1 MAVLCA
7 CGGIGRH
14 ARLRIWCREACKF
27 ESYQAYSFLPLVQGE
42 NILRLINTER
52 KVKEKKG
59 KGLSMGR
66 RLLVALGILIT
77 VTLVGCHEDIDMSAR
92 YVFTERTVASYLED
106 HAQFSEYVRLLK
118 EQKVSDVTE
127 TSVFQLMTAYGY
139 YTVFAPTNEAIQL
152 YLDSLVIKGII
163 PVASWDAFPNQQTL
177 DSIRSVLVLNS
188 ILDGTSQRKTY
199 VSSEFPKTNEEF
211 DISTMADRKISVT
224 YYKNDLDSCSI
235 DGICP
240 VSKRNR
246 DIEAINGYVH
256 QIGYVINPSNE
267 TLGSTL
273 HKYAFDYESNFSV
286 MAGLVEACGMVDT
299 LSVVKDERYEMLYR
313 TGAFPK
319 FHWNLLNVDVEAPE
333 HRKYGFTLFA
343 ETDEF
348 WEKELNKNRKDI
360 TKEDIIAWVDSKGY
374 YPDAVNDNN
383 YRDENNLLNRFV
395 TYHLLPER
403 IPVDKLALH
412 YNEKGYNFK
421 IKNMAPTIPVWA
433 HYVTMG
439 KRRLLRI
446 WESAESGGPYLN
458 RFPKLNN
465 GRREDYHEKECTE
478 ENQGIKIR
486 TDENSGIIK
495 LINAIIYPIDEPLAY
510 TEHVRNELA
519 KVRLRYDAW
528 ELQPEAMNNDMR
540 IMSYFKRFFF
550 SSDPDKQYFDN
561 LTVNSKETNFMLLNG
576 YNQGWPN
583 YQADE
588 VLAEGLYDITIT
600 LPPVPKYG
608 IYEIRMGVSTYSG
621 TRGICQVYWGSKKD
635 QLVAQGIPVNMQLGG
650 NSENNILGWEK
661 DTDDD
666 DYNAEVDK
674 KMRNNGFMK
683 GPEYIVANAGGRE
696 TNRLNAGSTRRI
708 VVREAMSPDVVYYM
722 RFKTVQDYREKQLF
736 VDYLEWCPKE
746 IYDNPERPEDIW

>member
-1 MAVLCA
+1 MKKLLFCCLLMAA
-7 CGGIGRH
+7 
-14 ARLRIWCREACKF
+14 F
-27 ESYQAYSFLPLVQGE
+27 
-42 NILRLINTER
+42 
-52 KVKEKKG
+52 
-59 KGLSMGR
+59 
-66 RLLVALGILIT
+66 
-77 VTLVGCHEDIDMSAR
+77 VGCTETIDTSAR
-92 YVFTERTVASYLED
+92 YVFRERTIASYLAD
-106 HAQFSEYVRLLK
+106 HPQFSEYVKLLK
-118 EQKVSDVTE
+118 EQRVSEVSE
-127 TSVFQLMTAYGY
+127 TSVYQLMTAYGY
-139 YTVFAPTNEAIQL
+139 YTCFAPTNEAIQL
-152 YLDSLVIKGII
+152 YLDSLVIKEII
-163 PVASWDAFPNQQTL
+163 PTASWDAFPNERTK
-177 DSIRSVLVLNS
+177 DSIRSVIVLNS
-188 ILDGTSQRKTY
+188 ILDGTKQEMKFITA
-199 VSSEFPKTNEEF
+199 EFPKTNEEF
-211 DISTMADRKISVT
+211 SISTMADRKISVT
-224 YYKNDLDSCSI
+224 YDRKDLDSCLI

-246 DIEAINGYVH
+246 DIEAINGYIH
-256 QIGYVINPSNE
+256 QVGYVINPSNE

-273 HKYAFDYESNFSV
+273 HKFAYDYNSNLSV
-286 MAGLVEACGMVDT
+286 MARLVEVCGLTDT
-299 LSVVKDERYEMLYR
+299 LSQVKDERYESLYR
-313 TGAFPK
+313 NNAFPK

-348 WEKELNKNRKDI
+348 WERELHKDRKDI
-360 TKEDIIAWVDSKGY
+360 TIQDVVDWVDAQGF
-374 YPDAVNDNN
+374 YPEAVKNDK
-383 YRDENNLLNRFV
+383 YKEVDNLLNQFV

-412 YNEKGYNFK
+412 YNEKGYNYK
-421 IKNMAPTIPVWA
+421 VKNTPPTIPVWT

-446 WESAESGGPYLN
+446 WESLESGGPYLN

-465 GRREDYHEKECTE
+465 GRREDYHERECSE
-478 ENQGIKIR
+478 ENTGIR
-486 TDENSGIIK
+486 LNTDEGSGVIK
-495 LINAIIYPIDEPLAY
+495 LINSMIYPIDKPLAY

-540 IMSYFKRFFF
+540 IMSYFMRYYF

-576 YNQGWPN
+576 RDQNWPN

-608 IYEIRMGVSTYSG
+608 IYEIRMGVSTFSG
-621 TRGICQVYWGSKKD
+621 TRGICQVYWGPRKD

-650 NSENNILGWEK
+650 QDKMLGWER

-683 GPEYIVANAGGRE
+683 GPEYIVASAGGRE
-696 TNRLNAGSTRRI
+696 TNRLSATSTRRI
-708 VVREAMSPDVVYYM
+708 IVREPMSPDVTYYL
-722 RFKTVQDYREKQLF
+722 RFKTVQDYLEKQLF

-746 IYDNPERPEDIW
+746 IYDNPETPEDIW

>member
-1 MAVLCA
+1 
-7 CGGIGRH
+7 
-14 ARLRIWCREACKF
+14 
-27 ESYQAYSFLPLVQGE
+27 
-42 NILRLINTER
+42 
-52 KVKEKKG
+52 
-59 KGLSMGR
+59 
-66 RLLVALGILIT
+66 
-77 VTLVGCHEDIDMSAR
+77 
-92 YVFTERTVASYLED
+92 
-106 HAQFSEYVRLLK
+106 VRLLK

-127 TSVFQLMTAYGY
+127 TSVYQLMTAYGY

-246 DIEAINGYVH
+246 DIEAVNGYVH

-510 TEHVRNELA
+510 TDHVRNELA

>member
-1 MAVLCA
+1 MKKLLFCCLLMAA
-7 CGGIGRH
+7 
-14 ARLRIWCREACKF
+14 F
-27 ESYQAYSFLPLVQGE
+27 
-42 NILRLINTER
+42 
-52 KVKEKKG
+52 
-59 KGLSMGR
+59 
-66 RLLVALGILIT
+66 
-77 VTLVGCHEDIDMSAR
+77 VGCTETIDTSAR
-92 YVFTERTVASYLED
+92 YVFRERTIASYLAD
-106 HAQFSEYVRLLK
+106 HPQFSEYVKLLK
-118 EQKVSDVTE
+118 EQRVSEVSE
-127 TSVFQLMTAYGY
+127 TSVYQLMTAYGY
-139 YTVFAPTNEAIQL
+139 YTCFAPTNDAIQL
-152 YLDSLVIKGII
+152 YLDSLVIKEII
-163 PVASWDAFPNQQTL
+163 PTASWDAFPNERTK
-177 DSIRSVLVLNS
+177 DSIRSVIVLNS
-188 ILDGTSQRKTY
+188 ILDGTKQEMKFITA
-199 VSSEFPKTNEEF
+199 EFPKTNEEF
-211 DISTMADRKISVT
+211 SISTMADRKISVT
-224 YYKNDLDSCSI
+224 YDRKDLDSCLI

-246 DIEAINGYVH
+246 DIEAINGYIH
-256 QIGYVINPSNE
+256 QVGYVINPSNE

-273 HKYAFDYESNFSV
+273 HKFAYDYNSGLSV
-286 MAGLVEACGMVDT
+286 MARLVEVCGLTDT
-299 LSVVKDERYEMLYR
+299 LSQVKDERYESLYR
-313 TGAFPK
+313 NNAFPK

-348 WEKELNKNRKDI
+348 WERELHKDRKDI
-360 TKEDIIAWVDSKGY
+360 TIQDVVDWVDAQGF
-374 YPDAVNDNN
+374 YPEAVKNDK
-383 YRDENNLLNRFV
+383 YKEVDNLLNLFV

-412 YNEKGYNFK
+412 YNEKGYNYK
-421 IKNMAPTIPVWA
+421 VKNTPPTIPVWT

-446 WESAESGGPYLN
+446 WESLESGGPYLN

-465 GRREDYHEKECTE
+465 GRREDYHERECSE
-478 ENQGIKIR
+478 ENTGIR
-486 TDENSGIIK
+486 LNTDEGSGVIK
-495 LINAIIYPIDEPLAY
+495 LINSMIYPIDKPLAY

-540 IMSYFKRFFF
+540 IMSYFMRYYF

-576 YNQGWPN
+576 RDQNWPN

-608 IYEIRMGVSTYSG
+608 IYEIRMGVSTFSG
-621 TRGICQVYWGSKKD
+621 TRGICQVYWGPRKD

-650 NSENNILGWEK
+650 QDKMLGWER

-683 GPEYIVANAGGRE
+683 GPEYIVASAGGRE
-696 TNRLNAGSTRRI
+696 TNRLSATSTRRI
-708 VVREAMSPDVVYYM
+708 IVREPMSPDVTYYL
-722 RFKTVQDYREKQLF
+722 RFKTVQDYLEKQLF

-746 IYDNPERPEDIW
+746 IYDNPETPEDIW